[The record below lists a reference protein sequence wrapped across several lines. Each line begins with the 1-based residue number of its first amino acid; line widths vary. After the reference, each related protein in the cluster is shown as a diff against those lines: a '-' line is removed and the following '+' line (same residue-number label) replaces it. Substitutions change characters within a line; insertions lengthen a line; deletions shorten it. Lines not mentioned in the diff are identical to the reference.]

1 MNDSPP
7 PAPVFQAPP
16 PDPGLQAL
24 QQQTENQNIDA
35 MKSQTAMDTAHLM
48 RQYGIVNA
56 LAGSG
61 TPMNLSSALPA
72 NAGAAAMPMITL
84 GGA

>member
-1 MNDSPP
+1 
-7 PAPVFQAPP
+7 
-16 PDPGLQAL
+16 
-24 QQQTENQNIDA
+24 